1 LRRIL
6 RFLFVFFLYFSLFP
20 TGSFALD
27 WGSKELTDSDY
38 TVLEVCEGVIQ
49 LFKQFPDSVWPGYN
63 LAQKPFIVYVPEKW
77 ALFLNYSKEVDGFT
91 AYPENW
97 PDLGT
102 DVLFYEGQYKD
113 LAGQLAFDVPV
124 DTLEVAAVS
133 YTGEDAVYFFGYV
146 VHENFHQYQQYGK
159 YPAFGEIPWERE
171 QRYPIQDTENSGL
184 ACLEMHILMDAIKAA
199 YADNGDEA
207 KEYVKQFV
215 AVRDFRWKSDP
226 FVARYE
232 QGQEIN
238 EGTARYVE
246 TKSLSLVPKLKYKS
260 SLSDLTTSLS
270 EEFSSI
276 SMPDV
281 LLNDFQDRMIGKS
294 ISPEAM
300 PRYRIYPVGSA
311 QGFLLDYFNIDWKG
325 EAQKAGS
332 EFTYA
337 QLFKDYLGIDESRFE
352 QLLDKAKRNYDY
364 EKILTSTEELIQEY
378 TDGFNN
384 ELRSFEAQP
393 GNRIEI
399 ILKSSGVLRSRS
411 SREKKWL
418 VERGTKELCNHFK
431 IYTLKTDDLLLQVHD
446 TGLLEENDWDKRIRK
461 VVFFAPEISS
471 VSLNGKPLKLSE
483 DQPHQFDNI
492 EIQGSNF
499 ELSCS
504 RKGSITLAANRVEIN
519 LIP

>member
-1 LRRIL
+1 MRRIL

-215 AVRDFRWKSDP
+215 AVRDFRWKSDR

-246 TKSLSLVPKLKYKS
+246 TKSISLVKKLKYNS
-260 SLSDLTTSLS
+260 SLSGPTTPLS
-270 EEFSSI
+270 EDFSSI
-276 SMPDV
+276 SMPEH
-281 LLNDFQDRMIGKS
+281 LLKDFEDRMTGNS

-311 QGFLLDYFNIDWKG
+311 QGFLLDYFEIDWKSK
-325 EAQKAGS
+325 AQDAGT

-384 ELRSFEAQP
+384 ELHSFESQP

-418 VERGTKELCNHFK
+418 VERGTKELCSHFK
-431 IYTLKTDDLLLQVHD
+431 IYSLKNDDLLFQVHN
-446 TGLLEENDWDKRIRK
+446 TALLEENDWDKRIRK
-461 VVFFAPEISS
+461 VIFFASEISS
-471 VSLNGKPLKLSE
+471 ISIDGKSFKLAKGE
-483 DQPHQFDNI
+483 LYQFQQI
-492 EIQGSNF
+492 EVQGSIFRLNY
-499 ELSCS
+499 SQ
-504 RKGSITLAANRVEIN
+504 KGTITISDNRVKIN